1 MIKQLLAVAGV
12 AAALP
17 AAAQA
22 AAAPV
27 PAVPSARAAQ
37 AAPVSAYPSPGART
51 VEAGAQLSL
60 RGVAPAAVGPLEVTG
75 SRSGRHD
82 GRLVAH
88 PDGDGASFV
97 PERPFTAGESVTV
110 RTTLNVA
117 GARNGDFGW
126 TIATPGPPLRAMAIP
141 PATLSG
147 SGVARFH
154 SRHDL
159 VPPRVVVKAARGAR
173 TAPGSLFLGLFS
185 APYQHGPGQIGP
197 MIVDASGRMVWFH
210 PLGDDQ
216 LALDVRVQQY
226 AGRPVVTWW
235 QGVNNLGLG
244 SGVGE
249 IYDSSYRAVATVHAG
264 NGLSADLHEFLL
276 TPRGTALLAAAT
288 PVVWD
293 ASAAGGSRRAVVYDD
308 VVQEVDV
315 SSGLVL
321 FEWHSLDHVGVAE
334 SHIRAPRVDGHLYDY
349 FHLNSIGELPG
360 GDLLISARNTW
371 GVYRVARASGDV
383 DWRLGGTRSSFRA
396 GAGASFSWQHD
407 ARATADGTITVFDD
421 GPTPGAGKQSRAIGL
436 RLDLRRRTVRLVHQ
450 WSHAPTLLAGTQG
463 NVQTL
468 PGGDALVGWGSQPHL
483 TEFAPHGAPLLE
495 ATYPRGVESYRA
507 YRFPWSATPDSQPD
521 VAASAAP
528 GGRMRVYAS
537 WNGATAVARWQ
548 LLGGTSEADLKPLA
562 TAGVRSFET
571 LLQAPATAVVA
582 VRALAADGTVLATSR
597 LAAVRPA

>member
-1 MIKQLLAVAGV
+1 MKKQFLAAALV

-17 AAAQA
+17 AAAQ
-22 AAAPV
+22 
-27 PAVPSARAAQ
+27 AAQ
-37 AAPVSAYPSPGART
+37 AAPVSAYPSPGGRT

-60 RGVAPAAVGPLEVTG
+60 RGVAPDAVGPLELTG
-75 SRSGRHD
+75 SRSGRHA

-88 PDGDGASFV
+88 PDGDGASFL
-97 PERPFTAGESVTV
+97 PERPFTPGETVTV
-110 RTTLNVA
+110 RTRLEVA
-117 GARNGDFGW
+117 GARAGDFSW
-126 TIATPGPPLRAMAIP
+126 TVATPGPALRAMRIP
-141 PATLSG
+141 PATLTG

-159 VPPRVVVKAARGAR
+159 VPPRVVVRRAASAR
-173 TAPGSLFLGLFS
+173 TAPGSLFLGLLS
-185 APYQHGPGQIGP
+185 APYQHGPGQVGP

-210 PLGDDQ
+210 PLSDDQ
-216 LALDVRVQQY
+216 LALDVRVQRY
-226 AGRPVVTWW
+226 AGRSVLTWW

-249 IYDSSYRAVATVHAG
+249 IYDSSYREVAAVHAG
-264 NGLSADLHEFLL
+264 NGLTADLHEFLL
-276 TPRGTALLAAAT
+276 TPRGTALLAAAA

-315 SSGLVL
+315 KSGLVL

-371 GVYRVARASGDV
+371 GVYRVDRASGTV

-396 GAGASFSWQHD
+396 AAGASFSWQHD

-421 GPTPGAGKQSRAIGL
+421 GPTPGAGHQSRALAL
-436 RLDLRRRTVRLVHQ
+436 RVDVRRRTVRLVHE
-450 WSHAPTLLAGTQG
+450 WRHAPRLLAGTQG

-468 PGGDALVGWGSQPHL
+468 PGGGALVGWGSQPHL

-495 ATYPRGVESYRA
+495 ATFPRGVESYRA
-507 YRFPWSATPDSQPD
+507 YRFPWSATPATLPD
-521 VAASAAP
+521 VAASAAS

-548 LLGGTSEADLKPLA
+548 LLGGSSEAELTPLA
-562 TAGVRSFET
+562 TVPARSFET

-597 LAAVRPA
+597 STPVRAA